1 MGLPSS
7 IHTRIAPS
15 AVRISSER
23 FEELEA
29 GAVRQRLEAAY
40 AQGRADE
47 AAAGLCEA
55 AEKLDAASGRAE
67 AARERAEEEI
77 GRDAVLLAVEIANQL
92 LKVHIEAGDYD
103 LERIVRSAL
112 DDSDVGRIPCTVHL
126 HPADHER
133 LAEVVFRSGTKLEA
147 DPEMQPGEVHVST
160 PRGLLV
166 RDLDA
171 ALDAIRE
178 QLLEDLA

>member
-1 MGLPSS
+1 MAIPSP
-7 IHTRIAPS
+7 IHTKSAPS
-15 AVRISSER
+15 AVRISDKSLAQ
-23 FEELEA
+23 LEA
-29 GAVRQRLEAAY
+29 SAARRRLEAAY

-47 AAAGLCEA
+47 AAAGLCKA
-55 AEKLDAASGRAE
+55 AENLDQAVGRAE
-67 AARERAEEEI
+67 AARERAEDEI
-77 GRDAVLLAVEIANQL
+77 ARDAVLLAVEIANQL
-92 LKVHIEAGDYD
+92 LKVRIEAGDYD

-112 DDSDVGRIPCTVHL
+112 DESDVGRVPCTVHL

-133 LAEVVFRSGTKLEA
+133 LAGIQFRSGTQLEA

-166 RDLDA
+166 RDLNA
-171 ALDAIRE
+171 ALDSIRE